1 MAFNPRAPL
10 MVLMK
15 ATYLLPPFS
24 AQWIQTFRQ
33 NVLSFRHAKVRRP
46 STGGLAF
53 NLWVTQH
60 YTSVG
65 GFFKVGFR
73 KPVFL
78 LFFEVQKGRDYI
90 TVLQVLSSREYYVS
104 L

>member
-1 MAFNPRAPL
+1 MIQHFSLSKSVQVQSLDSTEKIYIRNTQNTIEKIGMAFNPRAPL

-24 AQWIQTFRQ
+24 AQWIPMFRQ

-53 NLWVTQH
+53 NLWVT
-60 YTSVG
+60 
-65 GFFKVGFR
+65 
-73 KPVFL
+73 
-78 LFFEVQKGRDYI
+78 
-90 TVLQVLSSREYYVS
+90 
-104 L
+104 